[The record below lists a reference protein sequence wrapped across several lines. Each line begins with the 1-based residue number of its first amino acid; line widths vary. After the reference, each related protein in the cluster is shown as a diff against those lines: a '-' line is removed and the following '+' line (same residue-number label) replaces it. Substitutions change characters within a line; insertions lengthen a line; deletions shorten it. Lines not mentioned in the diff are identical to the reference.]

1 MSDRAVECKPL
12 PDCVQELVSAMQEVS
27 LDSIVEAIKDCDSPI
42 EQMFALQL
50 LSLEERFPSVAWS
63 KQDRFNIFGRKYRTD
78 FVLQVYDAIF
88 GDDGTPAYEWTTGLV
103 VECDGMEYHSDKEQI
118 EHDNTRDIDF
128 LMKYGMPTIRFTGS
142 QILKDSWGSAGR
154 AMCLVTELNAKKRDE
169 LEGILNKASK
179 LVGR

>member
-1 MSDRAVECKPL
+1 MGNMTTHCTPL
-12 PDCVQELVSAMQEVS
+12 PDCVQELVAKMQDIP
-27 LDSIVEAIKDCDSPI
+27 LDAIVESIKDCDSPI

-50 LSLEERFPSVAWS
+50 LSLEETFPSVAWS

-88 GDDGTPAYEWTTGLV
+88 DDTGTPAYEWTTGLV

-128 LMKYGMPTIRFTGS
+128 LMKYGMPTVRFTGS
-142 QILKDSWGSAGR
+142 QILKGSWGSAGR
-154 AMCLVTELNAKKRDE
+154 AMRLVIELNEKKRDE
-169 LEGILNKASK
+169 FGSLLKAIC
-179 LVGR
+179 GREA